1 MSARLLLILLIASVL
16 VLAGCRGTAPV
27 HDVSDTT
34 VTDVHGERPNAEQM
48 QQAIRNAG
56 AALGWQMSE
65 TEPGLLEGR
74 LSLRDHIAVVEIPYS
89 DGAYSIRYKD
99 SSNLDYEDGRIHPN
113 YNNWVQNL
121 DNQIRAEIS
130 AL

>member
-1 MSARLLLILLIASVL
+1 MSARLLLILLVAGVL

-34 VTDVHGERPNAEQM
+34 ITDVHGERPSAEQM

-56 AALGWQMSE
+56 TALGWQISE

-99 SSNLDYEDGRIHPN
+99 SSNLNYEDGRIHPN